1 MIARQIRPNELAGF
15 LAQPEPNRLFREG
28 VASTGHRLNVADVTH
43 LLHSGH
49 MQLWAAFE
57 DEAPRAQVLSEVV
70 TYPRMKVLRLFG
82 LAGANLKELAALLPT
97 IKAWG
102 AERGCSELDAIET
115 RPGLE
120 VVIPDFK
127 RAGVCLVMPIAPAH
141 EVAA

>member
-1 MIARQIRPNELAGF
+1 MIVRQIRPNELPGF
-15 LAQPEPNRLFREG
+15 LSQPEPSRLFREG
-28 VASTGHRLNVADVTH
+28 VASVGKRLNVADVTQ

-49 MQLWAAFE
+49 MQLWAAL
-57 DEAPRAQVLSEVV
+57 DGTDTKALVLSEVV

-82 LAGANLKELAALLPT
+82 LAGANLKELATLLPT

-102 AERGCSELDAIET
+102 AEMGCSEAEAIET

-127 RAGVCLVMPIAPAH
+127 RTGVCLVMPIAAQ
-141 EVAA
+141 EIAA